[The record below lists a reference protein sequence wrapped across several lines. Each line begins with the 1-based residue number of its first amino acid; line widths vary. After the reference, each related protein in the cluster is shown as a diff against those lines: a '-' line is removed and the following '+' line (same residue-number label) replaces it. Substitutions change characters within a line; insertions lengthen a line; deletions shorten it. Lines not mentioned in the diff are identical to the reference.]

1 MHEEE
6 LKISRENKLVQTKKE
21 VRILIHIGMMN
32 LMKKKN

>member
-6 LKISRENKLVQTKKE
+6 LKISRENTLVQTKKE